1 MSQVSSSTCSGV
13 FGVPDSLLA
22 AVNSE
27 LENLSSIPNIT
38 ACNEGSAVA
47 MAIGSYLAT
56 GLPALVYMQNSG
68 LGNAVN
74 PILSLA
80 DPAVYGIPMV
90 LLIGWR
96 GKPGEI
102 DEPQHKKQGE
112 ITEALLNDMG
122 IPVAYLPIDPDTSS
136 QTLRLAFKQSL
147 EINGPVAIVVSKN
160 SFQPKPKNV
169 DSNPVLDSELMSREQ
184 ALAIVYS
191 QIKADD
197 AVISTTGM
205 LSREL
210 EELQRSRSG
219 ELQPATLFVIGGM
232 GHASSIALGITQA
245 KPLTEVWCLDGDG
258 AMLMH
263 LGAVPVIASAS
274 PSNLTHIVFDN
285 ESHDSV
291 GGQRTPLFHS
301 DLVGIAMASGY
312 SQASMAT
319 SEREILDKLEEL
331 SLTSGP
337 RLLQIKVRKGN
348 RPDLGRPKQ
357 TPGEM
362 KTALMSRLSSN
373 A

>member
-1 MSQVSSSTCSGV
+1 
-13 FGVPDSLLA
+13 
-22 AVNSE
+22 
-27 LENLSSIPNIT
+27 
-38 ACNEGSAVA
+38 
-47 MAIGSYLAT
+47 
-56 GLPALVYMQNSG
+56 MQNSG

-96 GKPGEI
+96 GKPGET

-112 ITEALLNDMG
+112 VTEALLNDMG
-122 IPVAYLPIDPDTSS
+122 IPIAYLPIDPDTSS
-136 QTLRLAFKQSL
+136 HTLRLAFKQSL
-147 EINGPVAIVVSKN
+147 EVNGPVAILVSKN
-160 SFQPKPKNV
+160 SFQPKPKTAS
-169 DSNPVLDSELMSREQ
+169 SNSALNSGLMSREQ

-191 QIKADD
+191 QVKGDD

-210 EELQRSRSG
+210 EELQRSRSR

-245 KPLTEVWCLDGDG
+245 KPLTKVWCLDGDG

-263 LGAVPVIASAS
+263 LGAVPVIASVS
-274 PSNLTHIVFDN
+274 PSNLTHVVFDN

-291 GGQRTPLFHS
+291 GGQRTPLYNS

-312 SQASMAT
+312 SQASVAT

-362 KTALMSRLSSN
+362 KTALMSKLNSN